1 MMRSTAKTGP
11 PPPWPNCQTTLRGRT
26 WSAGAGWFDSSRGS
40 PPTPPPFSRLTALHL
55 HREGFVVTTA
65 PGTDVL
71 AAGAFTTAARL
82 ARRGTGRQRTTRP
95 ASRSR
100 TSRPKTACVCLYS
113 LIHYTLILSLLR
125 VSLPGPRSCLISS
138 SIRAFFFFFSAKF
151 QRVWIEQP
159 RAEAGF
165 EATREDGTRE

>member
-1 MMRSTAKTGP
+1 MMRWTAKNGP

-26 WSAGAGWFDSSRGS
+26 WSAGAGGFDSSRGS

-65 PGTDVL
+65 PGTGVL

-100 TSRPKTACVCLYS
+100 TSRPKTACVCVFS
-113 LIHYTLILSLLR
+113 LIHYSLILSLLR
-125 VSLPGPRSCLISS
+125 VSLPDFLLNQSL
-138 SIRAFFFFFSAKF
+138 FFFFLKF
-151 QRVWIEQP
+151 ERVWI
-159 RAEAGF
+159 AL
-165 EATREDGTRE
+165 